1 MNRIMII
8 LTLKRRLLGNME
20 GRIVPSNGVLAIA
33 SMGSAHLMKGSNS
46 ITGLED
52 RTVSIPSSSGN

>member
-1 MNRIMII
+1 MIT

-20 GRIVPSNGVLAIA
+20 GRVVPSNGVLAIA

-52 RTVSIPSSSGN
+52 S